1 LRTLFLKIF
10 LSFWLT
16 IVLMGVPFYFL
27 ALKNRPEHFSPAM
40 RDFEIQAMTR
50 YGDKALAAW
59 DRGGEDGVR
68 AFCETIERQSGIKL
82 YLFSGTKAV
91 PSHRPVPNKA
101 RVKADQII
109 ANAPPQP
116 PAFPPEEKWLALR
129 LAPQGDSSEA
139 PDILVLQLPME
150 PLPPPLLPFLPL
162 MRGGPWSNI
171 LLYSLVG
178 GLVCYFLARSLT
190 APIQRLREAS
200 NRIARGDFTVRVGP
214 ELGRSGR
221 EVGDLGR
228 DFDTMAERIEELLM
242 SKKLLL
248 RDISHELR
256 SPLARLNVALELAR
270 QRAGEDARQPLERI
284 ERESGRLN
292 ELIGELLTLTR
303 LDNGVQNL
311 VREDFSLN
319 ELLRLIVED
328 AMYEARHHHCQV
340 RITETGPM
348 MLHGSRELMRR
359 ALENVVRNA
368 VRATEEDKTV
378 EISLVGIDSPK
389 GRRVII
395 KIRDHGPGVP
405 AAALEHLFE
414 PFYRVDDAR
423 DRRSGGTGLG
433 LAIAEQAVRL
443 HHGTISA
450 ANAEQGGLILTLSLP
465 G

>member
-1 LRTLFLKIF
+1 MRTLFLKIF

-50 YGDKALAAW
+50 YGDEALAAW
-59 DRGGEDGVR
+59 DTGGKEGLR
-68 AFCETIERQSGIKL
+68 AYLETIEGQSGIRL
-82 YLFSGTKAV
+82 YLFAGSTSV
-91 PSHRPVPNKA
+91 PVDRPVPAKA
-101 RVKADQII
+101 RVKAHQMNTD
-109 ANAPPQP
+109 APPQT
-116 PAFPPEEKWLALR
+116 PAFPPEEKWLGLR
-129 LAPQGDSSEA
+129 LTSRSGLSGA
-139 PDILVLQLPME
+139 PDILVLQLPMA
-150 PLPPPLLPFLPL
+150 PFPPPILPLLPP
-162 MRGGPWSNI
+162 MWSGPWNNI

-214 ELGRSGR
+214 ELGSSGR
-221 EVGDLGR
+221 EVADLGR

-303 LDNGVQNL
+303 LEDGVQNL
-311 VREDFSLN
+311 VRNEFSLN
-319 ELLRLIVED
+319 GLLELIVAD
-328 AMYEARHHHCQV
+328 ALYEARHRHCQV
-340 RITETGPM
+340 RITEFESM
-348 MLHGSRELMRR
+348 MLYGSRELIRR
-359 ALENVVRNA
+359 ALENMVRNA
-368 VRATEEDKTV
+368 VRATEENSTV
-378 EISLVGIDSPK
+378 EITLARKDGPE

-395 KIRDHGPGVP
+395 RIRDHGPGVP
-405 AAALEHLFE
+405 VAALEHLFE
-414 PFYRVDDAR
+414 PFFRVDDAR
-423 DRRSGGTGLG
+423 DRQSGGTGLG

-443 HHGTISA
+443 HHGTITA
-450 ANAEQGGLILTLSLP
+450 ANAEQGGLIMTISLP

>member
-50 YGDKALAAW
+50 YGDQALAAW
-59 DRGGEDGVR
+59 ERGGEEGLR
-68 AFCETIERQSGIKL
+68 ACLETIEQQFGIRL
-82 YLFSGTKAV
+82 YLFAGTKSV
-91 PSHRPVPNKA
+91 PPDRPVPAKA
-101 RVKADQII
+101 RVKAHQII
-109 ANAPPQP
+109 SDAPPQP
-116 PAFPPEEKWLALR
+116 PAFPPEEKWLGLR
-129 LAPQGDSSEA
+129 LPSRTGLSGA
-139 PDILVLQLPME
+139 PDILVLQLPMA
-150 PLPPPLLPFLPL
+150 PLPPPILPFLPP
-162 MRGGPWSNI
+162 MWSGPWNNI
-171 LLYSLVG
+171 LLYSLAG

-200 NRIARGDFTVRVGP
+200 KRIAGGDFTVRVGP

-221 EVGDLGR
+221 EIADLGR
-228 DFDTMAERIEELLM
+228 DFDTMAERIEALLV

-270 QRAGEDARQPLERI
+270 QRAGEEATQPLERI

-303 LDNGVQNL
+303 LDNGVSNL
-311 VREDFSLN
+311 VRENFSLN
-319 ELLRLIVED
+319 ELIRQIVED
-328 AMYEARHHHCQV
+328 ALYEVRHRPCQV
-340 RITETGPM
+340 RITDTWPIM
-348 MLHGSRELMRR
+348 FQGSRELMRR

-368 VRATEEDKTV
+368 VRATEDDRTV
-378 EISLVGIDSPK
+378 EISLAGTVSGD
-389 GRRVII
+389 GRRVILT
-395 KIRDHGPGVP
+395 IRDHGPGVP

-450 ANAEQGGLILTLSLP
+450 ANGSQGGLILTISLP